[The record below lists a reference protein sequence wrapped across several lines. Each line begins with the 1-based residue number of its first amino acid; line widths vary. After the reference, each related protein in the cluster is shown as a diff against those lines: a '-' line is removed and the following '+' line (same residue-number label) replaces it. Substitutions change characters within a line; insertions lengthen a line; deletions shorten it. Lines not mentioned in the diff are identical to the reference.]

1 MKLLV
6 DVDKLEADGTITP
19 TQAQQLRRAAA
30 SDTGTLA
37 INVIATIGAFAVD
50 RRPAGNEAD
59 ERAGGRGRSQPNSRR
74 ARWCASTARRSL
86 DFSARHWS

>member
-1 MKLLV
+1 MKVLV

-19 TQAQQLRRAAA
+19 RQALQIRRAAA

-37 INVIATIGAFAVD
+37 INVIATIGAFAVI
-50 RRPAGNEAD
+50 
-59 ERAGGRGRSQPNSRR
+59 GGLLAMKPTSVQVAVVGLSLTVV